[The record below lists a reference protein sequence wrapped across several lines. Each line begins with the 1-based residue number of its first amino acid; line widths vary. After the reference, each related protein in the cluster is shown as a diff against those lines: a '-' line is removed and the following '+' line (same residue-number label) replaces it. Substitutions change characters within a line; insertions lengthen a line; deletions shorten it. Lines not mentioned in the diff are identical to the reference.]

1 MIPLTRH
8 LNPHLAALLAQLAVD
23 TRTHPNGGTL
33 VCDVITVTDVDLAR
47 AALAAYHAER
57 WNRPPGDAG
66 PVEIR
71 LSDLGELVGALLLH
85 YHQMHAVESI
95 YPLTFSSPGPTAQP
109 AGIDVLGVSIH
120 AGAGAL
126 LLDERLSI
134 AEAKSTLDSD
144 AANAISG
151 IQADVKKCNAE
162 RITDS
167 LFVLKWEY
175 ERDGDPNH
183 LRLHLFVTD
192 HSSLV
197 GSIVI
202 DPLLCDVDTTVASI
216 FNRLEGKVTP
226 AGAPLTRVVLLAL
239 PDASAFVGA
248 TL

>member
-1 MIPLTRH
+1 VIPLARH
-8 LNPHLAALLAQLAVD
+8 LNPHLATLLAQFGID
-23 TRTHPNGGTL
+23 TRAHPNGGTL

-47 AALAAYHAER
+47 DALTAYHAER
-57 WNRPPGDAG
+57 WNRPPGGAG
-66 PVEIR
+66 PVDIR
-71 LSDLGELVGALLLH
+71 LSDLGELVGALSLH
-85 YHQMHAVESI
+85 HHDVHVVESI

-120 AGAGAL
+120 AGAGPL
-126 LLDERLSI
+126 LVDERLSV
-134 AEAKSTLDSD
+134 AEAKSTLDDD
-144 AANAISG
+144 ATNAISG
-151 IQADVKKCNAE
+151 IQADVKKCTAE

-192 HSSLV
+192 HTSLV

-202 DPLLCDVDTTVASI
+202 DPLVCDVDKTVASI
-216 FNRLEGKVTP
+216 FNRLDGKSTP
-226 AGAPLTRVVLLAL
+226 AGAPLARVLLLAL
-239 PDASAFVGA
+239 PGASAFIEA

>member
-1 MIPLTRH
+1 VIPLVRH
-8 LNPHLAALLAQLAVD
+8 LNPHLAALLAQLAID
-23 TRTHPNGGTL
+23 SRTHPSGGTL
-33 VCDVITVTDVDLAR
+33 VCDVITVTDIDVAR
-47 AALAAYHAER
+47 AALTAYHAER
-57 WNRPPGDAG
+57 WNRPPGEAG

-85 YHQMHAVESI
+85 HHQMHVAESI

-109 AGIDVLGVSIH
+109 AGVDVLGVNIH
-120 AGAGAL
+120 AGAGPL
-126 LLDERLSI
+126 LLDERLSA
-134 AEAKSTLDSD
+134 AEAKSTLDDD

-175 ERDGDPNH
+175 ERVGDPNH
-183 LRLHLFVTD
+183 LRLHLFVAD
-192 HSSLV
+192 HTSLV

-202 DPLLCDVDTTVASI
+202 DPLLCDIDKTIASV
-216 FNRLEGKVTP
+216 FNRLDGKVTP
-226 AGAPLTRVVLLAL
+226 AGAPLTRVLLLAL
-239 PDASAFVGA
+239 PGASAFIEA